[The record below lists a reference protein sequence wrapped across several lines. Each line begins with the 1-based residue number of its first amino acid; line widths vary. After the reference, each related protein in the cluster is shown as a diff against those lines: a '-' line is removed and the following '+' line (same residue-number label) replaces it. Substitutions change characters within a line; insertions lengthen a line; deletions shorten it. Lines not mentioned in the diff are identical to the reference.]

1 MTVDDNARM
10 RLGPLWIEPRVVI
23 YATLIQMTAYALF
36 DVPDLPIGIEGFN
49 VLFWVAVVP
58 MFALAVAHAFS
69 EVLDLQIRL
78 RRRMNWPDVVEI
90 LHSNLQFLYVSVIP
104 IILLVL
110 GWLIGLSQNDAVNLV
125 LYLGVISLAGW
136 GGYGARKA
144 GLGAWTCVVFGA
156 AYACLGA
163 LVVLLEILIRH

>member
-1 MTVDDNARM
+1 MSVDHDPRM
-10 RLGPLWIEPRVVI
+10 QVGPLWIEPRVVI

-36 DVPDLPIGIEGFN
+36 DVPDIPIALDGFN
-49 VLFWVAVVP
+49 VLFWVAIVP

-78 RRRMNWPDVVEI
+78 RRRMYWADVVVI

-104 IILLVL
+104 IILLSIAWLL
-110 GWLIGLSQNDAVNLV
+110 GMSENSAVNMV
-125 LYLGVISLAGW
+125 LYLGVVSLAGW
-136 GGYGARKA
+136 GAYGARRA
-144 GLGAWTCVVFGA
+144 GLRTWPCVIFGA

-163 LVVLLEILIRH
+163 LVVLLEIFIRH